1 MKSAK
6 LPDKLAVKD
15 GLAVCPVCR
24 GKTNQVI
31 RPETKA
37 ENLQLW
43 CPRCKRAF
51 IVNIA
56 FGQCCLIDQCC

>member
-1 MKSAK
+1 M
-6 LPDKLAVKD
+6 
-15 GLAVCPVCR
+15 
-24 GKTNQVI
+24 I

-51 IVNIA
+51 LVNIE